1 MAGNR
6 ATLYHKGT
14 ERTRE
19 APVGFSWTT
28 LFFGP
33 FRHAVS
39 MDWKWFLGSLL
50 LALCTVGLTN
60 PVLRFM
66 INRLHLR
73 DLVRDGYRL
82 RSMRHGVVSLLS
94 VMTRIPESMLH
105 RFAVAREPPF

>member
-6 ATLYHKGT
+6 ATRYHKGT

-33 FRHAVS
+33 FPMLFRG
-39 MDWKWFLGSLL
+39 DWKWFLISLL
-50 LALCTVGLTN
+50 LALCTVGLSN
-60 PVLRFM
+60 LVLMFM

-73 DLVRDGYRL
+73 DLVHDGYRL
-82 RSMRHGVVSLLS
+82 RSMRHGDVSLLS
-94 VMTRIPESMLH
+94 VKTRIPESMLINSQ
-105 RFAVAREPPF
+105 